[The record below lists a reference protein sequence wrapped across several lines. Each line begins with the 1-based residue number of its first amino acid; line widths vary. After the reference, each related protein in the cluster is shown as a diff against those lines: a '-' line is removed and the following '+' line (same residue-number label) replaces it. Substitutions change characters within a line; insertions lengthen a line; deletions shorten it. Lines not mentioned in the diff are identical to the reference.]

1 MAWPDSSPKA
11 AEPKAPAS
19 SKVVEPVDQLGSS
32 TPSAQR
38 SLVVPANQDIGHVQG
53 IYVSTNQ
60 ANVSYQV
67 RPAEDEQAPLQPA
80 SGSSDEPGPPGT
92 FWKLR
97 DLVVLISTPAG

>member
-1 MAWPDSSPKA
+1 MQKKTPEMLEPVSMAWPDSSPKA

-53 IYVSTNQ
+53 VLRTI
-60 ANVSYQV
+60 
-67 RPAEDEQAPLQPA
+67 RPG
-80 SGSSDEPGPPGT
+80 GS
-92 FWKLR
+92 
-97 DLVVLISTPAG
+97 